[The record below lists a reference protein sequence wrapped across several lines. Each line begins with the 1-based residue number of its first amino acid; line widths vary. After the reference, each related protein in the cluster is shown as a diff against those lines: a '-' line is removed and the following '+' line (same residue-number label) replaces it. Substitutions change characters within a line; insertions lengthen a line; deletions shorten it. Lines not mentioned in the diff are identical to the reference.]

1 MRALT
6 LFVLGTCLSAGTA
19 FAQPSPPPP
28 TTEAD
33 KLFEEGRQL
42 LEGGRADEA
51 CPKFEAS
58 QKLDPARGTLINI
71 GACYAAT
78 GRLVEALAVYKD
90 VEQQSIAANDQTRVQ
105 AARTQIAALDKIIP
119 HVTIALANRVP
130 GVAVELDGVA
140 VPESEWADH
149 RRNPGQVTVRA
160 SAAGHQDYSATET
173 VKADGATT
181 AITIPALVPTI
192 VEPPPIEPQPTPIVV
207 TTPSGSSRKKLAYIV
222 GGGGVVLFGASTV
235 MAFMAKSKHDE
246 ATGEDGTCRDMMG
259 SLICTDPD
267 DAKATTD
274 ARSLGNIATVIG
286 AAGLVAVGAGVVLYL
301 TAPKTETIVTPTVT
315 PEGAG
320 ISVSGSF

>member
-19 FAQPSPPPP
+19 LAQPAPSPPPP
-28 TTEAD
+28 PSEAD
-33 KLFEEGRQL
+33 KLFEQGRQL

-78 GRLVEALAVYKD
+78 GRLVEALAVYED

-105 AARTQIAALDKIIP
+105 AARMQIAALDKLIP
-119 HVTIALANRVP
+119 HVTIAIANRVP
-130 GVAVELDGVA
+130 GIAIELDGVP

-160 SAAGHQDYSATET
+160 YATGHQDYSATET

-181 AITIPALVPTI
+181 AISVPALA
-192 VEPPPIEPQPTPIVV
+192 PTPVV
-207 TTPSGSSRKKLAYIV
+207 TPPVEIKPTPVAVTTQSGSSRKLIAYVV
-222 GGGGVVLFGASTV
+222 GGAGIATFGVGIGIGLKARSDWNAVCDHST
-235 MAFMAKSKHDE
+235 SPPTCTE
-246 ATGEDGTCRDMMG
+246 AELTENE
-259 SLICTDPD
+259 
-267 DAKATTD
+267 A
-274 ARSLGNIATVIG
+274 ARSLANKGTFVGI
-286 AAGLVAVGAGVVLYL
+286 AGLAMIGAGVVLYL

-315 PEGAG
+315 PDGAG
-320 ISVSGSF
+320 VSFSGTF